1 MEAGDGRR
9 EAGGRIKAR
18 LGRPMKLQKEWVR
31 MQGRREPVRRK
42 RKAGGKGGER
52 GKGGRWG

>member
-1 MEAGDGRR
+1 M
-9 EAGGRIKAR
+9 KAR

-42 RKAGGKGGER
+42 RKAEVR
-52 GKGGRWG
+52 GGREGKRREVRFRE